1 MPRFIFISNN
11 AEIASNKLICRLCA
25 FKVLSLNEYLSS
37 DEPPVIMHDDLC
49 HFLFSPNNEMLSLTL
64 NSLWGFTLE
73 SPKAVHC
80 PVIWLHSARALGLHT
95 SWLAVAPFRARYG
108 NHRNFV
114 FYAHFVFSP
123 ILALTDHRFIPLPCY
138 HQARQNSHSE
148 NVFCILATGQCDTT
162 ASVVCFLYK
171 NARDC
176 GD

>member
-1 MPRFIFISNN
+1 MRPSFRTCCYIPRS
-11 AEIASNKLICRLCA
+11 
-25 FKVLSLNEYLSS
+25 LSLRGSKSYSS
-37 DEPPVIMHDDLC
+37 SYSYV
-49 HFLFSPNNEMLSLTL
+49 SLRYIGYFR
-64 NSLWGFTLE
+64 WE
-73 SPKAVHC
+73 SPKVVHC

-95 SWLAVAPFRARYG
+95 SWLVVALFRARYG
-108 NHRNFV
+108 DHRNFV

-148 NVFCILATGQCDTT
+148 NVFCILATGLRDIT
-162 ASVVCFLYK
+162 ASVVCFLYQ